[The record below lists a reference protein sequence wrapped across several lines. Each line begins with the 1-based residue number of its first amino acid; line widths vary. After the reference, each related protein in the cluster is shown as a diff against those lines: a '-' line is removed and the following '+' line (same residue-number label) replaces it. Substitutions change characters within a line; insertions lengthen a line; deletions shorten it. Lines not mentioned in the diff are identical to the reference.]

1 MTTQPSVQTTGSGP
15 CLIVQLEGEMDHDSA
30 PFFRERLAEEIA
42 RGHRCVVL
50 ELSAVSFCDSA
61 GLNVLLRA
69 WQRAG
74 KARAVLVLASVPEK
88 VQRMLSV
95 TGMDTVVPV
104 YATVAEAEGELA
116 AGAGD

>member
-1 MTTQPSVQTTGSGP
+1 M
-15 CLIVQLEGEMDHDSA
+15 
-30 PFFRERLAEEIA
+30 
-42 RGHRCVVL
+42 
-50 ELSAVSFCDSA
+50 
-61 GLNVLLRA
+61 
-69 WQRAG
+69 
-74 KARAVLVLASVPEK
+74 LVLASVPEK